1 MLAMFLYLDLRS
13 VFSCW
18 LDKKNWPFEKGKLE
32 CNISIIVYINRRC
45 YLLMN
50 KKNISM
56 RTLPSAHIFAGY
68 SRECCCKSRSATSPV
83 AARSLSLRQA
93 QNFRTRKPIPTFWG
107 RWKRVGRSNAW
118 GFNMRVS
125 WNGGTPKWM
134 VYSGKTNLKWMRT
147 GGTPILGYLHIHIIH
162 QPTK

>member
-1 MLAMFLYLDLRS
+1 MPMPKIAEKCFQDVSLMMFPPHFPGFQLFYR
-13 VFSCW
+13 FCW
-18 LDKKNWPFEKGKLE
+18 LLCPIQNVGHVSVPGPEVSFFVLIGQKNWPFEKGKLE

-93 QNFRTRKPIPTFWG
+93 QNFRTRKPIPTF
-107 RWKRVGRSNAW
+107 
-118 GFNMRVS
+118 
-125 WNGGTPKWM
+125 
-134 VYSGKTNLKWMRT
+134 
-147 GGTPILGYLHIHIIH
+147 
-162 QPTK
+162 